1 MMDSRRSS
9 LSSTSTIIEAEQ
21 QEQSER
27 VQQEENGEEEE
38 EHLRRLRLIE
48 GNRTRTRLIEE
59 EEPLPPHP
67 TTTTTT
73 DQINKDSSATII
85 PVEILL
91 SPFNLKKTF
100 YFDHLCTISELIL
113 NLLNNWPSE
122 WITNDDGPS
131 SVGPVHVNQFRLV
144 YMGRFLDLNEA
155 LNSLGKNRPVIIHLV
170 IKPNDDVNINEEVDH
185 SQSKRVCGCIG
196 SCSIV

>member
-113 NLLNNWPSE
+113 NLLNNWPS
-122 WITNDDGPS
+122 G
-131 SVGPVHVNQFRLV
+131 
-144 YMGRFLDLNEA
+144 
-155 LNSLGKNRPVIIHLV
+155 LGKNRPVIVHLV